1 MLLCMHFSSLMMVF
15 SLSMLN
21 FLAQLWSIY
30 QHKPSI
36 SVIGQAVL
44 HVCTYTAV
52 CFDDYDNTV

>member
-1 MLLCMHFSSLMMVF
+1 
-15 SLSMLN
+15 MLN

-44 HVCTYTAV
+44 DVCTYTAV